1 MVKISFKVVAPTK
14 RVRIGDG
21 ILTLLMNRPLFA
33 TNPDHRVSLVYDYQ
47 TSGYRAEEASNF
59 SKTAFNELRV
69 SEPTPQAHIQF
80 NYNINTGI
88 VSTNAYNNA
97 TITGVSGLAKITTS
111 GINSSGI
118 IQSKDFVYYF
128 PGQGNVIRFSAM
140 FNSGQSGSKQ
150 LIGIGD
156 ELDGLFW
163 GYSGAEFGV
172 LRKRNDI
179 EHWTLQSS
187 FNRDKLDS
195 TSQYN
200 FNIDPTKANV
210 YQITYQW
217 LGFGIIDFS
226 VEPSNSLGFKLAH
239 RIEYPNNNNETSINT
254 PHLPLC
260 IYAENTTYTG
270 KLNLASASMGGFLDG
285 REIFIG
291 LNNSASSSKT
301 LAANSPINLLTIKSA
316 TTYQGQKN
324 RIGSILTLTSSAND
338 GTKPV
343 KYDFYKNS
351 TITGSSFINADSQI
365 SAISYDTQGI
375 VTSSGVRLFG
385 YIEGKNLSN
394 FTLIKE
400 LAYKLNPGETIT
412 CVAQSSAASDVF
424 LNLGWEELF

>member
-1 MVKISFKVVAPTK
+1 
-14 RVRIGDG
+14 
-21 ILTLLMNRPLFA
+21 MNRPLFA
-33 TNPDHRVSLVYDYQ
+33 TTPDHRVSLVYDYQ
-47 TSGYRAEEASNF
+47 TSGYRAEEALNL

-69 SEPTPQAHIQF
+69 SEITPQVQIKF

-88 VSTNAYNNA
+88 VTINAYNNA
-97 TITGVSGLAKITTS
+97 IITGVSGLAKITTS
-111 GINSSGI
+111 GVNSSGI

-128 PGQGNVIRFSAM
+128 PGQGNVVRFSAM

-150 LIGIGD
+150 LVGIGD

-172 LRKRNDI
+172 LRKRNNI

-200 FNIDPTKANV
+200 FNINPTKGNV
-210 YQITYQW
+210 YQIAYQW

-226 VEPSNSLGFKLAH
+226 VEPSNSVGFKLAH
-239 RIEYPNNNNETSINT
+239 RVEYPNNYNETSINI
-254 PHLPLC
+254 PHLPLY
-260 IYAENTTYTG
+260 IFAGNTTYTG
-270 KLNLASASMGGFLDG
+270 QLNLASASMGGFLDG
-285 REIFIG
+285 REAFMG
-291 LNNSASSSKT
+291 LDNSASSSKT
-301 LAANSPINLLTIKSA
+301 LTANTATNLLTVKSA

-324 RIGSILTLTSSAND
+324 RIGTILTLVSSAND

-343 KYDFYKNS
+343 KYDFFKNS
-351 TITGSSFINADSQI
+351 TITGANFINADSDT
-365 SAISYDTQGI
+365 SVMSYDTQGG
-375 VTSSGVRLFG
+375 VTNSGVRLFG
-385 YIEGKNLSN
+385 YFEAKNLSN

-400 LAYKLNPGETIT
+400 LVYNLNPGETIT
-412 CVAQSSAASDVF
+412 CIAQSAAASDVF